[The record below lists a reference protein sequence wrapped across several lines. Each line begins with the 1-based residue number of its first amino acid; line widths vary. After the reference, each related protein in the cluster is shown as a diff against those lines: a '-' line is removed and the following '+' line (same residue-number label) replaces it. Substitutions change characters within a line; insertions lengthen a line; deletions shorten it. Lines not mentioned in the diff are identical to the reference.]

1 MTIWDKSAECMS
13 AEDRRERQGTA
24 LRQLVQRV
32 YRAVPA
38 YRKKMADKGVLPE
51 DIRSIADLPKLPFTT
66 KDDLRDAYPF
76 GSFAVPNRQ
85 IVRLHA
91 SSGTTGRATVVG
103 YTPADIRLWSEVVA
117 RCLVSAGVGADDII
131 QIAYGYG
138 LFTGGLG
145 LHYGAEQLGATVIPI
160 SGGNTRRQVQ
170 LMHDFGTTVLACT
183 PSYALYLAETL
194 HEMKIPRSELKL
206 RVGVFGAE
214 PWTEGMRREIEEQ
227 LGITAVDIYGLSE
240 IIGPGVS
247 CECTERA
254 GLHVQDDHFVPEVI
268 DPDTGRSLGPGQRG
282 ELVFT
287 TLTKEALPLIRY
299 RTHDL
304 TELDLRPCRCGRT
317 TTRMSKCMA
326 RTDDMLIIRGV
337 NVFPSQ
343 IEAVLLEM
351 SELAPH
357 YLLVLE
363 REHNLDKLTL
373 LVEANERV
381 FSDSVVQLE
390 SFANRVRGALE
401 SALGLSLEVKL
412 VEPRTIDRSEGKA
425 KRVLDKRNLV

>member
-1 MTIWDKSAECMS
+1 MS
-13 AEDRRERQGTA
+13 AEERRERQGTA

-51 DIRSIADLPKLPFTT
+51 HIRSIADLPKLPFTT

-194 HEMKIPRSELKL
+194 REMKIPRSELKL

-227 LGITAVDIYGLSE
+227 LGITAADIYGLSE

-247 CECTERA
+247 CECTERV

-282 ELVFT
+282 ELVLT
-287 TLTKEALPLIRY
+287 TLTKEGLPLIRY

-304 TELDLRPCRCGRT
+304 TELDDRPCRCGRT

-390 SFANRVRGALE
+390 SCTNRVRGALE

-425 KRVLDKRNLV
+425 KRVLDKRNLM

>member
-1 MTIWDKSAECMS
+1 MIWDKSAECMS
-13 AEDRRERQGTA
+13 ADERHERQGAA
-24 LRQLVQRV
+24 LRQLVHRI
-32 YRAVPA
+32 YKAVPA

-51 DIRSIADLPKLPFTT
+51 DIRSVEDLPKLPFTT
-66 KDDLRDAYPF
+66 KDDLRDGYPF
-76 GSFAVPNRQ
+76 GLFAVPNRQ

-117 RCLVSAGVGADDII
+117 RCLVAAGVGPDDVI
-131 QIAYGYG
+131 QVAYGYG

-160 SGGNTRRQVQ
+160 SGGNTKRQVQ
-170 LMHDFGTTVLACT
+170 LMRDFGTTVLACT
-183 PSYALYLAETL
+183 PSYALYLAETMR
-194 HEMKIPRSELKL
+194 EMKIPRDALHL

-214 PWTEGMRREIEEQ
+214 PWTEGMRREIEGQ

-240 IIGPGVS
+240 VIGPGVS
-247 CECTERA
+247 CECTERV
-254 GLHVQDDHFVPEVI
+254 GLHVQDDHFLPEVI
-268 DPDTGRSLGPGQRG
+268 DPDSGRPLEPGKRG

-287 TLTKEALPLIRY
+287 TLTKEGLPLIRY

-304 TELDLRPCRCGRT
+304 TQLDSRPCRCGRT

-343 IEAVLLEM
+343 VEAILLEI

-373 LVEANERV
+373 QVEVNERV
-381 FSDSVVQLE
+381 LSDSVGQLE
-390 SFANRVRGALE
+390 SFTNRVRVALE

-425 KRVLDKRNLV
+425 KRVLDKRKLV